1 MYMISRR
8 HIISI
13 SVLLFCF
20 WALCPL
26 TGASG
31 KELSTKK
38 NLVDRNTPIQI
49 ASDRMDAYNEKGMVV
64 FNGNAVAT
72 QGDRTIR
79 AETITL
85 YYKKK
90 AAGGEQTEAMDIQ
103 KSGDLDKI
111 EAKGNVRITQMERV
125 VTGNEAVYLQD
136 AQKII
141 IKGNA
146 VLSEG
151 KNVVRG
157 EQVVVFL
164 NENRGVVE
172 SSNKSERVN
181 ATIFPSVKKDTKP

>member
-1 MYMISRR
+1 MISRQR
-8 HIISI
+8 IIGF
-13 SVLLFCF
+13 LLFCF
-20 WALCPL
+20 WVLLPM

-31 KELSTKK
+31 KELNPKK

-49 ASDRMDAYNEKGMVV
+49 VSDRMDAYNDKGMVV
-64 FNGNAVAT
+64 FDGNAIAT

-90 AAGGEQTEAMDIQ
+90 AESGEQTESTDIR
-103 KSGDLDKI
+103 KNGDLDKI
-111 EAKGNVRITQMERV
+111 EAKGNVRITQGMRV
-125 VTGNEAVYLQD
+125 VTGNEAIYLQD

-151 KNVVRG
+151 KNVIRG

-172 SSNKSERVN
+172 SNRGDRVN
-181 ATIFPSVKKDTKP
+181 ATIFPSEKKESKP

>member
-1 MYMISRR
+1 MISRR
-8 HIISI
+8 SIISA
-13 SVLLFCF
+13 VLFCL
-20 WALCPL
+20 WVLCPL

-31 KELSTKK
+31 KELNTKK

-79 AETITL
+79 AETLTL

-90 AAGGEQTEAMDIQ
+90 ADGGGQTETVDIR

-111 EAKGNVRITQMERV
+111 EAKGSVRITQGERV

-146 VLSEG
+146 VLTEG
-151 KNVVRG
+151 KNVIRG
-157 EQVVVFL
+157 EQVEVFL

-172 SSNKSERVN
+172 SNKGERVN
-181 ATIFPSVKKDTKP
+181 ATIFPAGKREANP

>member
-1 MYMISRR
+1 MISKRY
-8 HIISI
+8 II
-13 SVLLFCF
+13 SVLFFCL
-20 WALCPL
+20 WVLAPTTRA
-26 TGASG
+26 TGV
-31 KELSTKK
+31 EPNLQK

-49 ASDRMDAYNEKGMVV
+49 ASDRMDAYNEKGVVV
-64 FNGNAVAT
+64 FDGNAVAT

-79 AETITL
+79 AETLTL

-90 AAGGEQTEAMDIQ
+90 AESGEQAADADIR
-103 KSGDLDKI
+103 KTGDLDKI
-111 EAKGNVRITQMERV
+111 DAKGNVRITQGERV
-125 VTGNEAVYLQD
+125 VTGNEAIYLQD

-151 KNVVRG
+151 KNVIRG

-172 SSNKSERVN
+172 SHPGQRVN
-181 ATIFPSVKKDTKP
+181 ATIFPSGKKEIKP

>member
-1 MYMISRR
+1 VFVVTSRR
-8 HIISI
+8 CLIGFF
-13 SVLLFCF
+13 LFC
-20 WALCPL
+20 LCVAFPVA
-26 TGASG
+26 GVNG
-31 KELSTKK
+31 KEIGSRK
-38 NLVDRNTPIQI
+38 NIVDRNTPIQI

-64 FNGNAVAT
+64 FDGNAVAT

-79 AETITL
+79 AEKITL

-90 AAGGEQTEAMDIQ
+90 AEAGGQTESADIR
-103 KSGDLDKI
+103 KNGDLDKI
-111 EAKGNVRITQMERV
+111 EATGNVRITQGARI

-151 KNVVRG
+151 KNVIKG
-157 EQVVVFL
+157 KQVVVYL

-172 SSNKSERVN
+172 GNPGERVN
-181 ATIFPSVKKDTKP
+181 ATIFPSGKKESKP

>member
-1 MYMISRR
+1 
-8 HIISI
+8 
-13 SVLLFCF
+13 
-20 WALCPL
+20 L

-31 KELSTKK
+31 EEINPKK

-49 ASDRMDAYNEKGMVV
+49 VSNRMDAYNEKGMVV
-64 FNGNAVAT
+64 FDGNAIAT

-79 AETITL
+79 AATITL
-85 YYKKK
+85 FYKKK
-90 AAGGEQTEAMDIQ
+90 AESGGKPEPDADIR

-111 EAKGNVRITQMERV
+111 EAKGNVRITQGERV
-125 VTGNEAVYLQD
+125 VTGNEALYLQD

-151 KNVVRG
+151 KNVIRG
-157 EQVVVFL
+157 EQVMVFL

-172 SSNKSERVN
+172 SNPGERVN
-181 ATIFPSVKKDTKP
+181 ATIFPSGKKESKP

>member
-1 MYMISRR
+1 MNLRRLLISFLFCCLW
-8 HIISI
+8 
-13 SVLLFCF
+13 VLL
-20 WALCPL
+20 PL
-26 TGASG
+26 TGANG
-31 KELSTKK
+31 KVLDTKK
-38 NLVDRNTPIQI
+38 DLVDRNTPIQI
-49 ASDRMDAYNEKGMVV
+49 TSDRMDAYNEKGIVV
-64 FNGNAVAT
+64 FDGNAIAT

-79 AETITL
+79 AEKIIL

-90 AAGGEQTEAMDIQ
+90 TEGSEKAEDTGIR
-103 KSGDLDKI
+103 KNGDLDKI
-111 EAKGNVRITQMERV
+111 EAKGNVRITQLERV

-141 IKGNA
+141 ITGNA

-181 ATIFPSVKKDTKP
+181 ATIFPSEKKVTKP